1 MLEPVDL
8 NVKVKRNLA
17 SSWYHKLPIADV
29 DGSLPAVKVFGLI
42 VFLSMQNIWYKMV
55 LKLLECILVVY
66 IATCKYII

>member
-1 MLEPVDL
+1 MSHQDTSESAAICHMLEPVDL

-42 VFLSMQNIWYKMV
+42 VFLSMQNI
-55 LKLLECILVVY
+55 
-66 IATCKYII
+66 